1 MATKKEDNRSTR
13 LFIRV
18 TPDEYEIVKERTAK
32 TGLNIS
38 EYARRILM
46 GKTIVEAPPAD
57 LNILIREMKRVG
69 SNLNQL
75 LKKLNVLGIA
85 HTLELERCAADIHEA
100 LNLIYQTYRPEKGD
114 D

>member
-38 EYARRILM
+38 EYAR
-46 GKTIVEAPPAD
+46 
-57 LNILIREMKRVG
+57 
-69 SNLNQL
+69 L
-75 LKKLNVLGIA
+75 L
-85 HTLELERCAADIHEA
+85 
-100 LNLIYQTYRPEKGD
+100 
-114 D
+114 